1 MAGPEAET
9 GRAVPDVEAVLDFL
23 RKNGLRDAEL
33 ALKEDM
39 IERSNELGSFD
50 FEKFLFVLPPVRV
63 PASVR
68 QLAVEEGGGAV
79 ERLRSS
85 SGSPSDDEFV
95 SLGSST
101 SASEVYSSEFS
112 NPYGL
117 HSTSQANSETS
128 SDRLSQFGTARDY
141 PDFDMQNDSYW
152 YDEKEEGHFMTP
164 SFNGPDYFGC
174 PSEDKFVMT
183 SETGKQFEN
192 SLGLYDKSEGEIEG
206 NIDYL
211 DKQCLYNVTSV
222 NNKNEAQSMNY
233 HHDFDKKNQLEGD
246 IDRDSSSAHN
256 CKFFTETGGIYG
268 KNSVD
273 CIYSSSKG
281 PDLDD
286 FQLKVGESPTDYD
299 TVPVHME
306 NKNANYYGIKGSKSD
321 WIEGFKS
328 TSGIVENGID
338 DFEVGDG
345 GGVNAEAHELAAATG
360 GEDVNANELLMYY
373 NQEDEYEVFNL
384 RVIHRK
390 NRFSETVINYTVFL
404 HCTSN
409 FAMDIKQDSLK
420 LGSSSHEIIK
430 LAQLFVSMRSQLVLN
445 QSCGHGIDPA
455 DSTLFSWRSDA
466 CAMQVKWLECCR
478 YYVTEYLGSA
488 AFSKVIQAHDL
499 HTGIDVCLKI
509 IKNDKD
515 FFDQS
520 LDEIKLL
527 KIVNKLDPADERHIL
542 RLYDY
547 FYHQEHLFIVCE
559 LLKANLYE
567 FQKFNQESGGE
578 AYFTLSRLQVI
589 TRQCLEAI
597 EYLHHLGIIHCDLKP
612 ENILIK
618 SYRKCKIKVID
629 LGSSCFK
636 SDNLCLYVQ
645 SRSYR
650 APEVILGLPYDQK
663 IDLWSLG
670 CILAELC
677 SGEVLFPNDA
687 VVMILAR
694 MIGMLGPID
703 PEMLET
709 GQETHKYFTEE
720 YDLYHLNEET
730 NQVEYLIPE
739 ESSLEH
745 HLQVSDVGFIDFVR
759 DLLELNP
766 LRRPTAREA
775 LEHPWLSHSY

>member
-9 GRAVPDVEAVLDFL
+9 GLAVPDVEAILDFL
-23 RKNGLRDAEL
+23 RKNGLKDAEL

-50 FEKFLFVLPPVRV
+50 FEKFLFVLPPVRI

-68 QLAVEEGGGAV
+68 QMNVEDDGGAI

-85 SGSPSDDEFV
+85 SASPSEDEFV

-141 PDFDMQNDSYW
+141 PEFDMQNDSSW
-152 YDEKEEGHFMTP
+152 YDEKEEGHFLTP
-164 SFNGPDYFGC
+164 CFNGPDYFGC

-183 SETGKQFEN
+183 SETWKQFEN
-192 SLGLYDKSEGEIEG
+192 SLGLYDKSEGEAEG
-206 NIDYL
+206 SISYL

-222 NNKNEAQSMNY
+222 NNKNEVQSMNY
-233 HHDFDKKNQLEGD
+233 QHDFGKRNQLEGD
-246 IDRDSSSAHN
+246 IDGDSSSAHN

-273 CIYSSSKG
+273 CIYTSSKG
-281 PDLDD
+281 PDLGD
-286 FQLKVGESPTDYD
+286 FQLKVGESRTDYD
-299 TVPVHME
+299 TVPVHKE

-321 WIEGFKS
+321 CIEGFKS
-328 TSGIVENGID
+328 TSGIVENGVA

-345 GGVNAEAHELAAATG
+345 GEVNGEAHELAAAIG
-360 GEDVNANELLMYY
+360 GEDVNANELLMSY

-390 NRFSETVINYTVFL
+390 NRTGFEEHKDLPIVLNTVI
-404 HCTSN
+404 
-409 FAMDIKQDSLK
+409 A
-420 LGSSSHEIIK
+420 G
-430 LAQLFVSMRSQLVLN
+430 
-445 QSCGHGIDPA
+445 
-455 DSTLFSWRSDA
+455 
-466 CAMQVKWLECCR
+466 R

-499 HTGIDVCLKI
+499 HTGVDVCLKI

-527 KIVNKLDPADERHIL
+527 KIVNKFDPADEHHIL

-578 AYFTLSRLQVI
+578 AFFTLNRLQVI
-589 TRQCLEAI
+589 TRQCLEAL

-618 SYRKCKIKVID
+618 SYRKCEIKVID

-694 MIGMLGPID
+694 MIDILGPID

-709 GQETHKYFTEE
+709 GQETHKYFTKE

-739 ESSLEH
+739 GSSLEH
-745 HLQVSDVGFIDFVR
+745 HLQISDVGFIDFVR
-759 DLLELNP
+759 NLLELNP
-766 LRRPTAREA
+766 LRRPNAREA

>member
-68 QLAVEEGGGAV
+68 LLAVEEGGGAV

-164 SFNGPDYFGC
+164 CFNGPDYFGC

-246 IDRDSSSAHN
+246 IDRDGSSAHN

-273 CIYSSSKG
+273 CIYTSSKG
-281 PDLDD
+281 PDLGD

-390 NRFSETVINYTVFL
+390 NRTGFEENKDLPIVLNTVI
-404 HCTSN
+404 
-409 FAMDIKQDSLK
+409 A
-420 LGSSSHEIIK
+420 G
-430 LAQLFVSMRSQLVLN
+430 
-445 QSCGHGIDPA
+445 
-455 DSTLFSWRSDA
+455 
-466 CAMQVKWLECCR
+466 R

>member
-9 GRAVPDVEAVLDFL
+9 GLAVPDVEAILDFL
-23 RKNGLRDAEL
+23 RKNGLKDAEL

-50 FEKFLFVLPPVRV
+50 FEKFLFVLPPVRI

-68 QLAVEEGGGAV
+68 QMNVEDDGGAI

-85 SGSPSDDEFV
+85 SASPSEDEFV

-141 PDFDMQNDSYW
+141 PEFDMQNDSSW
-152 YDEKEEGHFMTP
+152 YDEKEEGHFLTP
-164 SFNGPDYFGC
+164 CFNGPDYFGC

-183 SETGKQFEN
+183 SETWKQFEN
-192 SLGLYDKSEGEIEG
+192 SLGLYDKSEGEAEG
-206 NIDYL
+206 SISYL

-222 NNKNEAQSMNY
+222 NNKNEVQSMNY
-233 HHDFDKKNQLEGD
+233 QHDFGKRNQLEGD
-246 IDRDSSSAHN
+246 IDGDGSSAHN

-273 CIYSSSKG
+273 CIYTSSKG
-281 PDLDD
+281 PDLGD
-286 FQLKVGESPTDYD
+286 FQLKVGESCTDYD
-299 TVPVHME
+299 TDPVHKE

-321 WIEGFKS
+321 CIEGFKS
-328 TSGIVENGID
+328 TSGIVENGVD

-345 GGVNAEAHELAAATG
+345 GEVNGEAHELAAAIG
-360 GEDVNANELLMYY
+360 GEDVNANELLMSY

-390 NRFSETVINYTVFL
+390 NRTGFEEHKDLPIVLNTVI
-404 HCTSN
+404 
-409 FAMDIKQDSLK
+409 A
-420 LGSSSHEIIK
+420 G
-430 LAQLFVSMRSQLVLN
+430 
-445 QSCGHGIDPA
+445 
-455 DSTLFSWRSDA
+455 
-466 CAMQVKWLECCR
+466 R

-499 HTGIDVCLKI
+499 HTGVDVCLKI

-527 KIVNKLDPADERHIL
+527 KIVNKFDPADEHHIL

-578 AYFTLSRLQVI
+578 AFFTLNRLQVI
-589 TRQCLEAI
+589 TRQCLEAL

-618 SYRKCKIKVID
+618 SYRKCEIKVID

-694 MIGMLGPID
+694 MIDILGPID

-709 GQETHKYFTEE
+709 GQETHKYFTKE

-739 ESSLEH
+739 GSSLEH
-745 HLQVSDVGFIDFVR
+745 HLQISDVGFIDFVR
-759 DLLELNP
+759 NLLELNP
-766 LRRPTAREA
+766 
-775 LEHPWLSHSY
+775 

>member
-68 QLAVEEGGGAV
+68 LLAVEEGGGAV

-281 PDLDD
+281 PDLGD

-390 NRFSETVINYTVFL
+390 NRTGFEENKDLPIVLNTVI
-404 HCTSN
+404 
-409 FAMDIKQDSLK
+409 
-420 LGSSSHEIIK
+420 G
-430 LAQLFVSMRSQLVLN
+430 
-445 QSCGHGIDPA
+445 G
-455 DSTLFSWRSDA
+455 
-466 CAMQVKWLECCR
+466 R

>member
-68 QLAVEEGGGAV
+68 QLDVEEGGGAV

-164 SFNGPDYFGC
+164 CFNGPDYFGC

-192 SLGLYDKSEGEIEG
+192 SLGLYDKSEGEIEA

-246 IDRDSSSAHN
+246 IDRDGSSAHN

-273 CIYSSSKG
+273 CIYTSSKG
-281 PDLDD
+281 PDLGD

-345 GGVNAEAHELAAATG
+345 GGVNGEGHELAAATG

-390 NRFSETVINYTVFL
+390 NRTGFEENKDLPIVLNTVI
-404 HCTSN
+404 
-409 FAMDIKQDSLK
+409 
-420 LGSSSHEIIK
+420 G
-430 LAQLFVSMRSQLVLN
+430 
-445 QSCGHGIDPA
+445 G
-455 DSTLFSWRSDA
+455 
-466 CAMQVKWLECCR
+466 R

-618 SYRKCKIKVID
+618 SYRKCEIKVID